1 MNATLKAVAVLGFG
15 LALAPPLAAAAQSQG
30 QAPPVP
36 LYRAFDSGATS
47 TDRGTIAGTVV
58 SVDYSAGTLVLKTA
72 KGDARVAILPST
84 SIYEHDQYATLADIK
99 KGSSLSVDVNEVDG
113 RLIAQII
120 HVK

>member
-1 MNATLKAVAVLGFG
+1 MNAIVKASAALLSF
-15 LALAPPLAAAAQSQG
+15 ALAVGTACAAGAQS

-36 LYRAFDSGATS
+36 LYKAFDSGAKS
-47 TDRGTIAGTVV
+47 TDRGTMDGTVV
-58 SVDYSAGTLVLKTA
+58 SIDYAAGTLVLKTG
-72 KGDARVAILPST
+72 KGESHVAILPST

-99 KGSSLSVDVNEVDG
+99 KGSSLSIDVNEVDG